1 MFGAAQIVLTR
12 AETDELWL
20 GLRRY
25 YLLARICKSVALMHA
40 KPVVISLLTAIHFYV
55 AVAERRSEPELSG
68 YASPSVPLMLLAASW
83 WDV

>member
-40 KPVVISLLTAIHFYV
+40 KPVISLLTTIHFHV
-55 AVAERRSEPELSG
+55 AIAEWRSEPELSG